1 MSPEPR
7 LSFFTIREP
16 VYRDIPGWLSTLET
30 PFFSVIR
37 PEVIKTKLQ
46 VNHAYMTAMADARQ
60 NTNIKKPE
68 SIFLMLMSGM
78 DQIKT
83 AIDYCGL
90 RLDTKNIC
98 VVYDNRNHYQN
109 FISRFGSSL
118 SEEFLK
124 VPDDD
129 PSLDREIF
137 SKITYTRM
145 RIRA

>member
-7 LSFFTIREP
+7 LSFFAIREP
-16 VYRDIPGWLSTLET
+16 VYRDIPPWLSTLVS

-37 PEVIKTKLQ
+37 PEAIKTKLQ
-46 VNHAYMTAMADARQ
+46 VSHAYLTAMADSRQ
-60 NTNIKKPE
+60 MTNIKKPE

-90 RLDTKNIC
+90 SSDTKNIC

-109 FISRFGSSL
+109 FISRFGSRL
-118 SEEFLK
+118 SEASVK
-124 VPDDD
+124 IPDDD